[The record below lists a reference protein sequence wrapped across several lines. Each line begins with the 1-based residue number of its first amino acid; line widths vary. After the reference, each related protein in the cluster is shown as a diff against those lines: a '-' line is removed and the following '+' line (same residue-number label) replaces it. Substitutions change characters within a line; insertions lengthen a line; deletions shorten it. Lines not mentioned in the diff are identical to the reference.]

1 MSHRRLTFSAIPSSF
16 FALPLLRVCL
26 CVSGLP
32 RPLPGSRPGRVPSVS
47 HHPPPSITSGR
58 AEHPDWTNETQITAE
73 AERQYNEGAKLF
85 FTETL
90 RTAKKLR
97 PKGKFGFYE
106 YPMDPSP
113 DLLWLWQEVIPT
125 TEKVAKP

>member
-1 MSHRRLTFSAIPSSF
+1 MRHRRLSAPQHT
-16 FALPLLRVCL
+16 P
-26 CVSGLP
+26 P
-32 RPLPGSRPGRVPSVS
+32 PHGSRPGVS
-47 HHPPPSITSGR
+47 NHPPSITSGR

-113 DLLWLWQEVIPT
+113 DLLWLWQEVSPT
-125 TEKVAKP
+125 RDFDRKVAKP